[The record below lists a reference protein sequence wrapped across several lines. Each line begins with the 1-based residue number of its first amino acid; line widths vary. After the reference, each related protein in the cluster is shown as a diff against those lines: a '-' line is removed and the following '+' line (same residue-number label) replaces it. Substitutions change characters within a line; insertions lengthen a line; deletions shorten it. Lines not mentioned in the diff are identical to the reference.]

1 MTDSHEDCAKCG
13 AILTA
18 QIQKVVCGNGCREC
32 GRYAFRADQPS
43 YLYLLTNEQLRLH
56 KIGIGTVGKDRNHM
70 QQLIQAGWRVNGIWH
85 ESDKHTTFR
94 WEEEIFKQLTAK
106 FDATNAEQLGFIGR
120 RDRHWVESISS
131 QAISIIDLAE
141 LMSTVVSSKVK

>member
-1 MTDSHEDCAKCG
+1 MELECTKCSS
-13 AILTA
+13 LLSEH
-18 QIQKVVCGNGCREC
+18 IQKVVCGNSCREC
-32 GRYAFRADQPS
+32 GRYAHFADEPS
-43 YLYLLTNEQLRLH
+43 YLYLATNSSLDLH
-56 KIGIGTVGKDRNHM
+56 KIGIGTVGKDKKHM

-94 WEEEIFKQLTAK
+94 WEEEIFTQLTAK

-141 LMSTVVSSKVK
+141 LLSTVVSSKVK